1 MYTKKF
7 DDRSEKT
14 IFTMFNWFKKK
25 TANKKDFPEI
35 IDKLLER
42 LNGAQEAAI
51 GSILRGIKEIDPKT
65 KINPTTVNP
74 KIIDT
79 LYGYQITC
87 VIGFLSTEKLIAF
100 MDNLEF
106 KDVLLEKIESSTEIK
121 SNEIEFYNKKYLD
134 CWGEIECLKKTFSK
148 DIIELYKIPLKD
160 KNIDKLIGMLG
171 DTAVSVAYQSQMDG
185 AMACGDR
192 KLGIRLA
199 KRFKKF
205 LYEESYASSQKNERE
220 IKHFEKKFK

>member
-14 IFTMFNWFKKK
+14 ISTMFNWFKKK

-74 KIIDT
+74 KIIDA

-87 VIGFLSTEKLIAF
+87 VNGFLSTEKLIAF

-106 KDVLLEKIESSTEIK
+106 KDVLLEKIESSTGIK
-121 SNEIEFYNKKYLD
+121 SNEIESYNKKYLD
-134 CWGEIECLKKTFSK
+134 CCGEIECLKKTFSK